1 MNKIYRSLLV
11 ALGSIFVGFGV
22 FSLSPGEM
30 SALSRVVSLRNP
42 GDVIIELET
51 ESEWDPPLV
60 SLLLSSG
67 EEVYIQV
74 DGGILESRRAGLDR
88 EDRSARE
95 ELQAG
100 RFIPLN
106 EVYPV
111 ILQDLSTSR
120 NYSFINAD
128 NFYSIGFDREYGRVL
143 VVLEFRANPSAWS
156 LGDVDSLS
164 SASPNWDSD
173 ERASVSTWPTQV
185 REVKVY
191 ADPTDGSIVSVE
203 SDD

>member
-67 EEVYIQV
+67 EEV
-74 DGGILESRRAGLDR
+74 
-88 EDRSARE
+88 
-95 ELQAG
+95 
-100 RFIPLN
+100 
-106 EVYPV
+106 
-111 ILQDLSTSR
+111 
-120 NYSFINAD
+120 
-128 NFYSIGFDREYGRVL
+128 
-143 VVLEFRANPSAWS
+143 
-156 LGDVDSLS
+156 
-164 SASPNWDSD
+164 
-173 ERASVSTWPTQV
+173 
-185 REVKVY
+185 
-191 ADPTDGSIVSVE
+191 
-203 SDD
+203 